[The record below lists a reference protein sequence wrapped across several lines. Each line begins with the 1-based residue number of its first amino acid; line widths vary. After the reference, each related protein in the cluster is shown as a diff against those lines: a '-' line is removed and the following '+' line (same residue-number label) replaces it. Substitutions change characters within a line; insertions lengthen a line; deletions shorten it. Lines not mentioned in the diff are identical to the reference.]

1 MNNSIAV
8 VRSEAFTSQPSLERI
23 DLRYNRISTIDG
35 GAFGGLTSPKEI
47 YLAGNRLILLNSD
60 VFEGASSLEKLD
72 LSENFISAFPS
83 IALQEVGNLKLLNLS
98 SNMIQKLESAHLE
111 NLKGLQIL
119 DLSRNGI
126 NSVAPATFRDLSQ
139 LKYLDLSLNS
149 LRTIEDDALEGLDS
163 LQTLI
168 LRDNNILL
176 IPGSALGRL
185 PRLSNLYLDYN
196 RVAALSS
203 DILGSIQPEDIKY
216 MSLSRNV
223 IRELPPGSFE
233 MFRNLR
239 YLDLSGNSLATISA
253 DTFQGLDSALR
264 ELRVSHNRITSI
276 GNIPLALRKLR
287 ILDLSDNNIVD
298 IAKNSLM
305 GLENLL
311 YLNLSHNHH
320 LGPIPVNL
328 LQPLVKLR
336 TIDLSMSGLKTLPS
350 EVFENSPDLEII
362 VLRNNA
368 IQEIG
373 ESTFA
378 NLRNISSIDLSHNH
392 ISSLRSASFV
402 NLMNLKK
409 LNLKGNQLSAFK
421 GEFFNTGTGLE
432 ELDLSDNQLSYLFP
446 SSFRIHPRLRR
457 LSIANNKFNFFP
469 SELIATL
476 QYLEHINLSGNELKT
491 IDELDFA
498 RLPRLRVLDVAYNQ
512 LETLSEMAF
521 HNSTQLQVVDLSN
534 NRIDRI
540 GERTFEGL
548 VRLETLNLEGNR
560 LNDLPETI
568 FDRAKLHMLENI
580 NLANNKF
587 DYAPL
592 KALQRQYFF
601 VTSVNL
607 SKNNIKSIP
616 SEDSVMVNIKKLDLS
631 YNPLTEQTVENILNE
646 PKTVRELNLAG
657 TGVKAIT
664 SLETPFLQSL
674 NLSHNNIVSV
684 NEEAFERA
692 TLLESL
698 DLSSNM
704 LNDIKKLSKMWPKL
718 TSLQYLDLSNNSFE
732 IISQGDFDNL
742 DMLKS
747 LAITDLNQINRI
759 EKNAFKNLPNL
770 SELKAYNYPRL
781 GYLDVQGIV
790 ELLPTLSSLDVEIK
804 DAAVGSDQI
813 QPAKHPRLKELGI
826 RGSRL
831 RSISAATLAGL
842 KGKDLHIK
850 LMNTSLSVLPPA
862 LLFPVPRSSNV
873 DLDVSGSKL
882 TVLSPQLLTAL
893 EDRRNSLSLHGLD
906 SNPIHC
912 DCNAR
917 ALRRWLPGSHM
928 SSLRCATPDYLAG
941 KLLTEVGDDELT
953 CDSRKPTTA
962 TPITTK
968 TTAQR
973 TTSKIVT
980 RYTTSEPEIIWS
992 MPPSQAPTKIKTKP
1006 PMINKAVIAND
1017 DTLIIIIVGSVVAF
1031 ITILIIIICIVRLR
1045 MSSNSYHN
1053 GPIPMGMPPMPL
1065 SSNMQIAGY
1074 KTPTPLYAIPPYA
1087 QNYATLPHKPMS
1099 HQSMTNLSQS
1109 RTNYST
1115 MGRNPYYHQSPSL
1128 NGQPFVIYSD
1138 EKSYR

>member
-1 MNNSIAV
+1 
-8 VRSEAFTSQPSLERI
+8 
-23 DLRYNRISTIDG
+23 
-35 GAFGGLTSPKEI
+35 
-47 YLAGNRLILLNSD
+47 
-60 VFEGASSLEKLD
+60 
-72 LSENFISAFPS
+72 
-83 IALQEVGNLKLLNLS
+83 
-98 SNMIQKLESAHLE
+98 
-111 NLKGLQIL
+111 
-119 DLSRNGI
+119 
-126 NSVAPATFRDLSQ
+126 
-139 LKYLDLSLNS
+139 
-149 LRTIEDDALEGLDS
+149 
-163 LQTLI
+163 
-168 LRDNNILL
+168 
-176 IPGSALGRL
+176 
-185 PRLSNLYLDYN
+185 
-196 RVAALSS
+196 
-203 DILGSIQPEDIKY
+203 

-233 MFRNLR
+233 MFKNLR

-264 ELRVSHNRITSI
+264 ELRISHNRITGI
-276 GNIPLALRKLR
+276 GNVPLALRKLR

-298 IAKNSLM
+298 ISKNSLM

-320 LGPIPVNL
+320 LGPIPANL

-336 TIDLSMSGLKTLPS
+336 TIDLSAAGLKTLSS
-350 EVFENSPDLEII
+350 EIFENSPDLEII
-362 VLRNNA
+362 ILRNNA

-373 ESTFA
+373 ESTFG
-378 NLRNISSIDLSHNH
+378 NLRNITSIDLSNNH
-392 ISSLRSASFV
+392 ITNLRSASFV
-402 NLMNLKK
+402 NVMNLKR

-446 SSFRIHPRLRR
+446 SSFRIHPRLRK
-457 LSIANNKFNFFP
+457 LVISNNKFNFFP

-476 QYLEHINLSGNELKT
+476 QYLEHIDLSGNELKA

-498 RLPRLRVLDVAYNQ
+498 RLPRLRILEVARNQ
-512 LETLSEMAF
+512 LEALSEMAF

-534 NRIDRI
+534 NRLDRI

-548 VRLETLNLEGNR
+548 VRLELLNLEGNR
-560 LNDLPETI
+560 LSDLPETI
-568 FDRAKLHMLENI
+568 FDRTKLHMLENI

-592 KALQRQYFF
+592 KSLQRQYFF
-601 VTSVNL
+601 VNCVNL
-607 SKNNIKSIP
+607 SKNKIKAIP

-631 YNPLTEQTVENILNE
+631 FNPLTEQTIENILNE

-657 TGVKAIT
+657 TGVKSIT

-674 NLSHNNIVSV
+674 NLSNNNIVSI
-684 NEEAFERA
+684 NDEAFERA

-698 DLSSNM
+698 DLSSN
-704 LNDIKKLSKMWPKL
+704 LLTDIKRLSRMWPKL

-732 IISQGDFDNL
+732 IISQGDFDSL

-747 LAITDLNQINRI
+747 LSIVNLNQINRI

-770 SELKAYNYPRL
+770 AELKAYNYPRL

-790 ELLPTLSSLDVEIK
+790 DLLPTLSSLDIEIK
-804 DAAVGSDQI
+804 DSAVGSDQI
-813 QPAKHPRLKELGI
+813 QPAKHPRLKEIGI
-826 RGSRL
+826 RGYRL
-831 RSISAATLAGL
+831 RSVSSATLAGL
-842 KGKDLHIK
+842 KSKDLRIK

-882 TVLSPQLLTAL
+882 TVLSPQFLSAL

-906 SNPIHC
+906 TNPIHC

-953 CDSRKPTTA
+953 CDSRRPTTT

-968 TTAQR
+968 TTAQKS
-973 TTSKIVT
+973 TSRLIT

-992 MPPSQAPTKIKTKP
+992 MPPSQAPTKIKTKAP
-1006 PMINKAVIAND
+1006 IINKANIIAND
-1017 DTLIIIIVGSVVAF
+1017 DTLVIIIVGSVVAF
-1031 ITILIIIICIVRLR
+1031 IAILFIIICIVRLR

-1053 GPIPMGMPPMPL
+1053 GPIPIHGMPPMPL
-1065 SSNMQIAGY
+1065 SQANMPVAGY
-1074 KTPTPLYAIPPYA
+1074 KGGPTPLYAVPPYA
-1087 QNYATLPHKPMS
+1087 QSYATLPHKPMS
-1099 HQSMTNLSQS
+1099 HQSHQSMSNLSQS

-1115 MGRNPYYHQSPSL
+1115 MGRNPYYHHQSPSL
-1128 NGQPFVIYSD
+1128 NGQPYVIYSD
-1138 EKSYR
+1138 EKSFR